1 VNTVGGTRVSDFGW
15 RAAAFVDA
23 AGTGTYR
30 RRVRGT
36 APLAAALGNSGYLAM
51 TRRRASK
58 AGSETAP
65 VAARP
70 EHGHGQAKAARGK
83 TLPSNGAL
91 RERLAAVEREC
102 DALRAEIEH
111 FKANQ
116 RQLEEAQT
124 RVRDRLAWALDS
136 LHSIL
141 DSKM

>member
-1 VNTVGGTRVSDFGW
+1 
-15 RAAAFVDA
+15 
-23 AGTGTYR
+23 
-30 RRVRGT
+30 
-36 APLAAALGNSGYLAM
+36 M

-70 EHGHGQAKAARGK
+70 EHAARGK
-83 TLPSNGAL
+83 ALPSNGAL

-102 DALRAEIEH
+102 DALRAELER
-111 FKANQ
+111 FKAHQ
-116 RQLEEAQT
+116 RQLEEAQDQ
-124 RVRDRLAWALDS
+124 VRDRLTWALDS

>member
-1 VNTVGGTRVSDFGW
+1 LLTLPGRSP
-15 RAAAFVDA
+15 
-23 AGTGTYR
+23 YR
-30 RRVRGT
+30 RCVRGT

-58 AGSETAP
+58 AGSKTAP

-70 EHGHGQAKAARGK
+70 EHGHEQAHEQPKGARGK
-83 TLPSNGAL
+83 VLPSNGAL

-111 FKANQ
+111 FKASQ
-116 RQLEEAQT
+116 RQLEEAQA

-141 DSKM
+141 DSKL

>member
-1 VNTVGGTRVSDFGW
+1 VNTVGVTRVSESAW
-15 RAAAFVDA
+15 RATAFVDA

-83 TLPSNGAL
+83 ALPGNGAL

-102 DALRAEIEH
+102 DALRAELER
-111 FKANQ
+111 FKAHQ
-116 RQLEEAQT
+116 RQLEEAQDK
-124 RVRDRLAWALDS
+124 VRDRLTWALDS
-136 LHSIL
+136 LHSLL
-141 DSKM
+141 DSKT